1 MVKLSEILANKV
13 SFMADVIDI
22 RDDVYIGKRYIYQKE
37 VGNTVTQ
44 GYKDDIL
51 EQKPTLFNLQCDINH
66 PTQTMGDAL
75 HIKHKLVGGV
85 ENNSQLKGSIRSSRR
100 I

>member
-1 MVKLSEILANKV
+1 MVKLSEILTNKV
-13 SFMADVIDI
+13 SFMADVIGI

-44 GYKDDIL
+44 GYKDVIL

-66 PTQTMGDAL
+66 PTQTMGDTL
-75 HIKHKLVGGV
+75 HIIHKLVGGV